1 MKLPSSVSEG
11 RPHRLPLSSSTV
23 CCAENQERK
32 WGLVCFDTF
41 SPDDA
46 VENKYGTFPCAEL
59 PSAPFRIWLD
69 SDLFFTSVFTLLVTQ
84 RSQSQQS
91 GCFPFKWEILHALS
105 HSSHWPTGPADF
117 QFDPG
122 SYVESTQTLRF
133 GCHQSLNFPL
143 GQTLLAQ
150 PWINSVSS
158 HFIIIFPTPHLR
170 LRILKLRQ
178 AWNQAETSPWSCD
191 GPTWK
196 RFPQRLKHWNFPV
209 CSEVL
214 LFREVNF

>member
-11 RPHRLPLSSSTV
+11 RLHRLLLSSSTV

-32 WGLVCFDTF
+32 WGLVCFNPF

-59 PSAPFRIWLD
+59 PSAPFKIWLY

-91 GCFPFKWEILHALS
+91 GRFPFKWEILHVIS
-105 HSSHWPTGPADF
+105 PSSHWPSGPADF

-122 SYVESTQTLRF
+122 SCVESTQMLRF

-150 PWINSVSS
+150 LGINSVSS
-158 HFIIIFPTPHLR
+158 HFIIIFPTLHL
-170 LRILKLRQ
+170 LKLRQ
-178 AWNQAETSPWSCD
+178 PWNHA
-191 GPTWK
+191 
-196 RFPQRLKHWNFPV
+196 
-209 CSEVL
+209 
-214 LFREVNF
+214 